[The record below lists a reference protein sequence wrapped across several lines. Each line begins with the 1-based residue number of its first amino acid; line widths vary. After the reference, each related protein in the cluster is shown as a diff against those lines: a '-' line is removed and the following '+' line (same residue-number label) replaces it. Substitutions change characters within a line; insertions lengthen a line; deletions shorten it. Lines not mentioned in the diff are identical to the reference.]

1 MKYKV
6 VGLSLVAFAIAGCA
20 GKEEREVA
28 SGSFKYL
35 ESSQHKTMDVPEDLD
50 TPNYSQ
56 RYLLPEVGESA
67 PKDLKGKKLKV
78 VAPSLILPLVNGS
91 HVEEGSEDAKVLF
104 DQINDN
110 EALQK
115 TVWDTVL
122 TYLDKNNIGV
132 EEFDKENNVLIT
144 DWVTDLRE
152 VESSWYDFT
161 DSYEAVM
168 KKFKFTMALAPHGR
182 TASLKNEL
190 IDIKD
195 DNGTLNMSQ
204 IDLISKRTEEATF
217 LNSIIAEYDFGIR
230 LANTQRIAKIR
241 QGFNTEMGFDS
252 DGNSAF
258 MVDAIYENTW
268 PRLLLV
274 LRKMGFDVKDLD
286 QSTGLL
292 FVQYNGAES
301 SWWSGLFGSADELDI
316 EKDEYRLKLEGL
328 GEKTS
333 VTFMDNESNP
343 FNAKQ
348 VTKIFAP
355 FKDYMGNEDL
365 DI

>member
-20 GKEEREVA
+20 GKAEREVA

-35 ESSQHKTMDVPEDLD
+35 EASQHKTMDVPEDLD

-56 RYLLPEVGESA
+56 RYELPEVGESA
-67 PKDLKGKKLKV
+67 PTTLKGKNLKV
-78 VAPSLILPLVNGS
+78 VPPSLILPLVSGS

-110 EALQK
+110 EPLQK

-122 TYLDKNNIGV
+122 TYLEKNNVGV
-132 EEFDKENNVLIT
+132 EQFDKENNILIT
-144 DWVTDLRE
+144 DWVTELRE
-152 VESSWYDFT
+152 TESSWYDFT
-161 DSYEAVM
+161 DNYEAVQ
-168 KKFKFTMALAPHGR
+168 KKFKFTMLIAPHGR

-190 IDIKD
+190 VDYKGV
-195 DNGTLNMSQ
+195 NGTPSMEN

-217 LNSIIAEYDFGIR
+217 LNSIISEYDFGIR

-241 QGFNTEMGFDS
+241 QGFNTDMGFDS

-258 MVDAIYENTW
+258 MVDAVFENTW

-292 FVQYNGAES
+292 FVQYNGAEQ
-301 SWWSGLFGSADELDI
+301 SWWSGLFGSEDELDI
-316 EKDEYRLKLEGL
+316 EKSEYRLKLEGL
-328 GEKTS
+328 GDKTA
-333 VTFMDNESNP
+333 VTFMDNESKP
-343 FNAKQ
+343 FSAKQ
-348 VTKIFAP
+348 VTNIFAP
-355 FKDYMGNEDL
+355 FKNYMGNEDL

>member
-1 MKYKV
+1 
-6 VGLSLVAFAIAGCA
+6 
-20 GKEEREVA
+20 
-28 SGSFKYL
+28 
-35 ESSQHKTMDVPEDLD
+35 
-50 TPNYSQ
+50 
-56 RYLLPEVGESA
+56 
-67 PKDLKGKKLKV
+67 
-78 VAPSLILPLVNGS
+78 
-91 HVEEGSEDAKVLF
+91 
-104 DQINDN
+104 
-110 EALQK
+110 
-115 TVWDTVL
+115 
-122 TYLDKNNIGV
+122 
-132 EEFDKENNVLIT
+132 
-144 DWVTDLRE
+144 
-152 VESSWYDFT
+152 
-161 DSYEAVM
+161 M